1 MYFFLSVLTGG
12 LVALMIQFN
21 GVLQTAVG
29 GSAALLSIHI
39 CGLSG
44 ALLLLITAYRRMKG
58 DSSEKSP
65 KIFLTAGMLGSLIVY
80 LASVIFEKGGILFS
94 LSGSLAGQTLAA
106 AAAESFYKADR
117 TRSPLIQRILSP
129 ALLIPGSVII
139 GLKAG
144 AGPLWIILSWTPG
157 IVLMIQQHMNSRN
170 TARYGTPRT
179 VVFNYISALI
189 IIIPLFL
196 FTSLKTGDTKP
207 VGQSLSEIAALPWY
221 IFAGG
226 GLIGVFTT
234 GMIAYLLL
242 KSPALVVTLG
252 VYAGELAGGLILD
265 IWFGLGIAPVKLIGI
280 LLIIA
285 GLGAGKIRPSQKI
298 TN

>member
-44 ALLLLITAYRRMKG
+44 ALVLLITAYRRMKG
-58 DSSEKSP
+58 DPSEKSP

-129 ALLIPGSVII
+129 ALLIPGSIII

-157 IVLMIQQHMNSRN
+157 IILMIQQHMNSRN

-189 IIIPLFL
+189 IIIPLF
-196 FTSLKTGDTKP
+196 FFSTLKSSGSAE
-207 VGQSLSEIAALPWY
+207 VGQSLPEIAALPWY

-280 LLIIA
+280 ILIIA